1 MKKHIVFI
9 AVLML
14 ALPVMGQS
22 GTNSPYSQYGLG
34 RMADA
39 SQSASRGMNG
49 VGVAFREHNQVNTLN
64 PASYSSVDSL
74 TFMFD
79 IGMSLQRTHFKENG
93 KSKNANNAD
102 FEYAVGAFRAW
113 KNVGVA
119 FGILPYTN
127 VGYSYEQTTK
137 MKNYEIPSTT
147 SEPVEQTNSYDG
159 EGGLHKVFVGVGVQP
174 FKNFSVGVNI
184 NYMWGNISNLVT
196 SSYTDSYVK
205 SFMKFYYVETK
216 NITFDFGAS
225 YTLNASKHDQFTVGG
240 TITPGSSLSKDP
252 WCYVITSNAQDGV
265 IDTTTYTAAGAYNI
279 PISFAAGLSYKRD
292 DKLLIGVDYSYYR
305 GSSVHVR
312 DYVNSAGIKAE
323 TSDRM
328 MDRHKV
334 NIGAQYVRNP
344 QSRKYSDRIVYRAG
358 ASYATPYVKVNSLDG
373 PKEIAVSAGIGL
385 PITNM
390 YNNRSM
396 LNIGVRWINN
406 NPSSSSL
413 LRENCFMINLG
424 MTFNERWFAKW
435 KFE

>member
-9 AVLML
+9 ALLIL

-34 RMADA
+34 RIADA

-74 TFMFD
+74 TFIFD
-79 IGMSLQRTHFKENG
+79 IGMSMQKTNFKENG
-93 KSKNANNAD
+93 KRKNANNAD

-113 KNVGVA
+113 RNIGVA

-127 VGYSYEQTTK
+127 VGYDYEQTTK
-137 MKNYEIPSTT
+137 LKDYTIPSTT
-147 SEPVEQTNSYDG
+147 SEPVEQTNNYSG

-174 FKNFSVGVNI
+174 FKNFSVGLNL

-196 SSYTDSYVK
+196 STYTDGYVK
-205 SFMKFYYVETK
+205 SFMKYYYVKTK
-216 NITFDFGAS
+216 NITFDIGAS
-225 YTLNASKHDQFTVGG
+225 YSFNLNKRDQITVGG
-240 TITPGSSLSKDP
+240 TFTPGNSLSEDP
-252 WCYVITSNAQDGV
+252 WCFVITSNLLDNV
-265 IDTTTYTAAGAYNI
+265 IDTTKYTAAGAYNI
-279 PISFAAGLSYKRD
+279 PISFAGGLSYKRGD
-292 DKLLIGVDYSYYR
+292 NFLIGLDYSYYR
-305 GSSVHVR
+305 GSAVHVR
-312 DYVNSAGIKAE
+312 DYVDSRGVKAE
-323 TSDRM
+323 TTDRM

-334 NIGAQYVRNP
+334 NLGAQYVRNP
-344 QSRKYSDRIVYRAG
+344 QSRRFGDRIVYRAG
-358 ASYATPYVKVNSLDG
+358 VSYATPYVKVNSYDG
-373 PKEIAVSAGIGL
+373 PKEISVSAGVGL
-385 PITNM
+385 PIINL

-406 NPSSSSL
+406 SPSSSSL
-413 LRENCFMINLG
+413 LKENCFMLNLG